1 MQVNSY
7 KSSLA
12 DAYCIP
18 LNIKYNA
25 DTISVVQQKCTM
37 HHICCM
43 FVSRIFQHDNS
54 SLLCNTIHVLCLTD
68 CFMLISI
75 MFDYG
80 NRVLTSKL
88 KPSLHLSCYIQ
99 LITRYTA
106 CNMLPIVQDYE
117 YLLSVWNSSG
127 FSKSWVTILDI
138 SDKGDFLKWVVIYTL
153 KGFYIF

>member
-88 KPSLHLSCYIQ
+88 KPSLHLCCYIQ

-117 YLLSVWNSSG
+117 YLLSV
-127 FSKSWVTILDI
+127 
-138 SDKGDFLKWVVIYTL
+138 
-153 KGFYIF
+153 